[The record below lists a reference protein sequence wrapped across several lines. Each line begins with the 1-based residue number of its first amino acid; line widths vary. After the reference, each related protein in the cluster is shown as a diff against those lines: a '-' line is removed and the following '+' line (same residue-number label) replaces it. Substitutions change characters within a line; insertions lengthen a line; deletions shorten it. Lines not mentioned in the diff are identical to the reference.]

1 MTEASKGFHAGD
13 TTRVALA
20 LLISGVAIWL
30 LVRQIDLQAFLT
42 ALKSLTPLAMLLII
56 ACFTVGLFVRG
67 LVCRLILG
75 KEFTFSAAFWAMNV
89 GYLLNSILPLRLGEV
104 GRAVLLVRHGKG
116 RHNYPKVFA
125 AIVTERLMDLMV
137 GSLFFLATLP
147 LMVGESNLKRVVIIT
162 AVALLIVSVII
173 FISAR
178 RRESLIGWLEE
189 RFGSKKL
196 VKDKILPALNKLL
209 TGFQIFLKPKLF
221 LTAFLLLA
229 VSWAMSMVEFGIL
242 QHAILDHA
250 QWWWPLLITPASAF
264 VNALPSAPAGLGVFE
279 AGAVAAYSLVGV
291 GKADALAMALVVH
304 AVQVIIPIFLGMIGI
319 YLMGENLGDLVR
331 TARKHLKGSELE

>member
-1 MTEASKGFHAGD
+1 MAEASKGSRAGD
-13 TTRVALA
+13 TMRVAVA
-20 LLISGVAIWL
+20 LLVSGLAIWL
-30 LVRQIDLQAFLT
+30 LVRQIDLQAFLA
-42 ALKSLTPLAMLLII
+42 ALRSLTPLALVLIV

-67 LVCRLILG
+67 LVCWLILG

-116 RHNYPKVFA
+116 RHNYPEVFA
-125 AIVTERLMDLMV
+125 AIVTERMMDLMI

-162 AVALLIVSVII
+162 AVVLLLASVVI

-178 RRESLIGWLEE
+178 RRKSLMSWLES

-196 VKDKILPALNKLL
+196 IKDNVLPAIDKLL
-209 TGFQIFLKPKLF
+209 TGFQIFLKPRLF
-221 LTAFLLLA
+221 FTAFFLLA
-229 VSWAMSMVEFGIL
+229 ISWAMSMVEFTIL
-242 QHAILDHA
+242 QNAILDHSE
-250 QWWWPLLITPASAF
+250 WWWPALITPASAF
-264 VNALPSAPAGLGVFE
+264 VNALPAAPAGLGVFE

-304 AVQVIIPIFLGMIGI
+304 AVQVIIPVFVGMVGI
-319 YLMGENLGDLVR
+319 YVMGENLGTLVR
-331 TARKHLKGSELE
+331 SARRQAGDRDLS